1 MRKRAHEKELDCLHG
16 IVAVLLYCKKDS
28 GILWRNNVQYKNHHE
43 KTIY

>member
-1 MRKRAHEKELDCLHG
+1 MRKRAHDIRLPAG

-28 GILWRNNVQYKNHHE
+28 GILWRNNVQYKKHHE